1 MPTINWEVFVV
12 GEQDTLSQQLEVEQ
26 KIKEQKNR
34 VPLDHW
40 ELVAILLYSEVSVY

>member
-1 MPTINWEVFVV
+1 MLTINWEVFVV
-12 GEQDTLSQQLEVEQ
+12 GEQDTSSLQLEVKQ
-26 KIKEQKNR
+26 KIKEQKNT